1 MQDHIQFNRW
11 KREWVWAICY
21 ELLRDYPEQ
30 LTPPS
35 TPAFSEEW
43 MNYLDGLKENL
54 HKHLKTLS
62 FADVEN
68 RWKSMIVE
76 SETRDHFILLKRTF
90 IGKYWDPL
98 NQSWNFTFPSS
109 LVTFRKERVRL
120 IMNSSTLPMKK
131 WINCLDG
138 IVSCNEKKTTLYFQ
152 QFNQHI
158 VKSLTWIKCLF
169 CEKRS
174 CSIFF
179 TPLFHIIDLVEIR
192 NDLFPL

>member
-1 MQDHIQFNRW
+1 MQDDIQFNRW

-76 SETRDHFILLKRTF
+76 IGDKRPFHFAEEDF
-90 IGKYWDPL
+90 YWEVLRPTESVLELYLSIFSCHIQKATGAFDYEFF
-98 NQSWNFTFPSS
+98 NFTH
-109 LVTFRKERVRL
+109 KE
-120 IMNSSTLPMKK
+120 M
-131 WINCLDG
+131 D
-138 IVSCNEKKTTLYFQ
+138 Q
-152 QFNQHI
+152 
-158 VKSLTWIKCLF
+158 LF
-169 CEKRS
+169 GWDR
-174 CSIFF
+174 FMQ
-179 TPLFHIIDLVEIR
+179 
-192 NDLFPL
+192 